1 MAEMN
6 GQYNGAPLERHK
18 LPVGTV
24 LQQRYQIQ
32 KVLGQGG
39 FGITYLAWDHG
50 QGEPVALKEF
60 YPQSIVTRDCSWGL
74 EVQCITQR
82 HIVNFQNS
90 KVRFLREADALQRFR
105 NVHSIVDI
113 RDYFEANN
121 TAYIVMEYV
130 VGRDLR
136 HFVSQRG
143 SLSVD
148 ETLRLL
154 EPVFHAL
161 SVVHQAGLVHR
172 DISPDNI
179 MLGNQTGAKLLD
191 FGAVRTVEDPNVDS
205 PLSKST
211 EAILKHGFAP
221 IEQYNTRGSLGPW
234 TDEYALCATIYYCL
248 TGKVPV
254 QPSYRISEKIEP
266 EWDLI
271 SGLTDAQRAALK
283 KGMAIAPADRFPDV
297 DGLYQALYQGVPVVS
312 FGGEGTVGVSV
323 TTDIGGAGNGH
334 QNKSVKALL
343 IALVSLILAA
353 LLGIGGWLIYNAA
366 NDGGGHGG
374 GGGGGTDD
382 GPTIS
387 TPHVDPTVPLKPPV
401 TDPPVTDP
409 LETEPTETEPPTTE
423 ADDMAWVSNV
433 MIREPLNFL
442 LDNVPEE
449 GTPGEKEIEDF
460 YECRQKV
467 RSVTFQDHLGGAPE
481 RVINLGADGSDCVVG
496 WVEWSGGSADI
507 YIAAEGG
514 INAYDACRKLF
525 TGCKSMTRV
534 DFNGAFHTDG
544 CLDMKWMFYGCH
556 ELRELDVSSFD
567 TSEVTIMQA
576 MFRGCHK
583 LKELD
588 VSNFETSK
596 VKNFAQMFHACF
608 AIEYLDVSNFDTS
621 RADNMGS
628 MFGACSVLRYVD
640 VSGFDMSNVTT
651 VEQMFNYCYALEDLT
666 LDWDLSSLKNHSLF
680 MCDGKTINGRPWRE
694 FFS

>member
-1 MAEMN
+1 MEEMN
-6 GQYNGAPLERHK
+6 GQYNGVPVERHV

-105 NVHSIVDI
+105 NVHSVVDI

-136 HFVSQRG
+136 HYVSQRG

-234 TDEYALCATIYYCL
+234 TDEYALCATVYYCL

-266 EWDLI
+266 EWELI
-271 SGLTDAQRAALK
+271 PGLTDPQRTALK
-283 KGMAIAPADRFPDV
+283 KGMAIAPADRFPNVED
-297 DGLYQALYQGVPVVS
+297 LYQALYHGDPVPAD
-312 FGGEGTVGVSV
+312 EGTVLVDTAAPEDGPRNNKTIKGV
-323 TTDIGGAGNGH
+323 
-334 QNKSVKALL
+334 L
-343 IALVSLILAA
+343 IALLSVLLVVV
-353 LLGIGGWLIYNAA
+353 LGIGGWLIYDAVNGREYPGP
-366 NDGGGHGG
+366 DGGG
-374 GGGGGTDD
+374 D
-382 GPTIS
+382 PTIS
-387 TPHVDPTVPLKPPV
+387 TTPVDTKPRPEPPASSDPTTEPPV
-401 TDPPVTDP
+401 TGPPVT
-409 LETEPTETEPPTTE
+409 EPEKKVWI
-423 ADDMAWVSNV
+423 DNV
-433 MIREPLNFL
+433 LVQEPLNIL
-442 LDNVPEE
+442 LQNKPEE
-449 GTPGEKEIEDF
+449 DTTGGNEIAD
-460 YECRQKV
+460 YIKCREMV
-467 RSVTFQDHLGGAPE
+467 RSVTFQDHLGGMPE
-481 RVINLGADGSDCVVG
+481 HVYDLSANGSGNVVG
-496 WVEWSGGSADI
+496 WVEWNGGYADI
-507 YIAAEGG
+507 YIAADGG
-514 INAYDACRKLF
+514 INGYNACRKLF

-534 DFNGAFHTDG
+534 EFNGVFHTDG
-544 CLDMKWMFYGCH
+544 CVDMKWMFYGCNA
-556 ELRELDVSSFD
+556 LQELDVSSFD

-576 MFRGCHK
+576 MFRGCYT
-583 LKELD
+583 LTELD
-588 VSNFETSK
+588 VSNFKTSR
-596 VKNFAQMFHACF
+596 VKNFAQMFTACF

-621 RADNMGS
+621 RAENLSS
-628 MFGACSVLRYVD
+628 MFSACSVLRYVD
-640 VSGFDMSNVTT
+640 VSGFDTSKVTT
-651 VEQMFNYCYALEDLT
+651 MEQMFNYCYELEDLT